1 MSGLRAGRVPAAN
14 SNSGDGLGTV
24 RETQTDASGAGQP
37 CEAGGLSRQAAILA
51 EGCQHVQDLPSSVD
65 GPSFRPSTSDSG
77 DGRKGLVHKLVHSSG
92 LEGNVWG
99 PGKCIRRQQQDGW
112 WRHWLVFLLGFAGRA
127 INVREWDRLH
137 ARADQGQVWAA
148 LGRRVGGDMG
158 DSEVGG
164 AICRTSISA
173 SAVQADGGTDHR
185 SRRRKRSGR
194 GATSKRR
201 KARECR
207 RLSRAG
213 IAEQAWVKSATIGRE
228 PWEASLADLAEVDN
242 GISHIAQID
251 NEDLRCEYIPEM
263 TAGVLPAKVGAQYDP
278 GAECSTK
285 GPVGPGVPRTLGE
298 MRPLEETLSCSEVV
312 HLQPVQEL
320 CEDVRVDEAEGEDGA
335 SESSHEEG
343 RRIGQIEVDWRG
355 PHARRHGDLSAHV
368 RYLQW
373 AFRATVAVKP
383 GCWKAGSL
391 QWPFRVASA
400 WGRRHVV
407 TRCGGGAHLATDEEF
422 AAQRKLG
429 EEMLDWYSIYPALL
443 RRLESGIT
451 PFCIQNFCGGGGASE
466 GCRRAG
472 GACHGLDAYEQPDYC
487 RRFGAEAFT
496 KADGMSW
503 STVKGLRDQKQ
514 ADFLMGGPPCKFYS
528 RARVRGEA
536 SQPPLIGGFRDQCQ
550 ALFGDGRQWAIENVM
565 GAELH
570 MSPDAQVLDGAY
582 FGLKVARA
590 RLYETSGRLHVD
602 ACVRG
607 PADALAA
614 KCCLGRRRRFRRFDE
629 FGRPVLAACCAGNIF
644 SVVGKTPWKCTAD
657 ECTAAMGMDPGHM
670 CYERLAQSVPPHYS
684 QLVFAQM
691 CMWQAAAKFGVP
703 AITFDE
709 RWKHPNRSMRTMA
722 FWLRG
727 AGASEATSGQFFQP
741 APELAAEPI
750 GSARAEKH
758 VEEGCA
764 RVAEFRELFY
774 SHAGFYDQ
782 QWVSGDL
789 RGRLAQ
795 VSRGINLVTE
805 PNEAAF
811 VGGNTYVEVAC
822 EKACVR
828 LARVAAT
835 AVELGGSGTRATFVV
850 PLTCRSELE
859 ALGYVYLPCA
869 VGAKGPDALAYKG
882 LVALHVGRRAG
893 VSKPSQLKHE
903 DVRPYMD
910 WRDQGG
916 HDTDPVAKARLTW
929 QQFPHDPERY
939 RDKGLPAWVERMMVE
954 GAEVDL
960 DSPVVAKDYQQ
971 YMWPDGVALTEA
983 IMETERHLAIGAL
996 EFVPDEEVEDVL
1008 LNNVVHPILLV
1019 AQGKGK
1025 FRACHDYSRGT
1036 NRKARSAPFALP
1048 SVWDARSVVKPGSHF
1063 VKYDLRDGFFA
1074 IPVHPQSRN
1083 RLVVRHPATGRL
1095 LRCSRLP
1102 FGYVDSPRLFC
1113 GLTEAIADEVRRRT
1127 VGKGVHVFVFV
1138 DDFLLVGDDA
1148 EAARLGG
1155 ETLEQVLYEF
1165 GVPWAPHK
1173 QRGPALCMEFLGLL
1187 LSNVQG
1193 HRCVALTEKR
1203 QLKLRDQIDF
1213 WRAKEP
1219 GRVGIGKGS
1228 DEVVTVDV
1236 HELASFLGHLVFCSQ
1251 VVPQGRTYMQG
1262 MLSQFAGLEV
1272 DWRRGEVRATG
1283 GGKQWAQGVRLHPG
1297 FWRDLA
1303 WWDERLERRNS
1314 TPMDVP
1320 AKGEVAVCGTDASDW
1335 GTGQLLWSDGRRAET
1350 VLRFTLAERARSINW
1365 RELLGI
1371 LRVLE
1376 QFGEEL
1382 RGMSLLIEG
1391 DNTASIAAA
1400 TNESSKAEDS
1410 QELVRRLVELTERYE
1425 LTVRFTHTPGVK
1437 LDRPDQTS
1445 RGDPIE
1451 EPRVRI
1457 KRDAYDLLERGHGP
1471 FTEWVGAER
1480 RFAMG
1485 KRDGHETRIWM
1496 HPAHATVGSALRQLG
1511 ERLGDGGVASGIVV
1525 VPHDERARWWPLTKH
1540 FRVIGRW
1547 SEGSDHLEANR
1558 VGKWVSTCS
1567 TRATL
1572 ILAFPRV
1579 GGARP
1584 VLGGRETREGYA
1596 QLVDAEGL
1604 TALPL
1609 NAGAFVY
1616 SPAEREGEPGEL
1628 YQVWKDFDPGTN
1640 GAIEF
1645 DDDEPV
1651 VRAAELLR
1659 GEARAEGRHSEKY
1672 SLDVRGPS
1680 QGSFAGAQCM
1690 PWAVDAR
1697 LLFEVG
1703 HLVKVLQRPEVGKT
1717 KGGKLLWSKAR
1728 ELSVE
1733 FDWREAE
1740 LEIESM
1746 MIGKEAN
1753 HDLAEVLCEEAQ
1765 DDDAAGAL
1773 ARARA
1778 SAAEAA
1784 AARNRPPP
1792 HIPNTRNAAGR
1803 VEKPEAGNGAI
1814 LRCRYSEMLCEG
1826 CRGRIGWGKPMLAGG
1841 RGMVHAEGGCK
1852 QRADEALLKSTKP
1865 EAGEVGTGSLKRQVQ
1880 SEHRVSAERVEN
1892 ALRCL
1897 DGRCSPAAHVN
1908 EQKMACIKGCGR
1920 WVHGIG
1926 CCSFSSGVV
1935 QLGNLT
1941 CAYCRASA
1949 LLTESCTP
1957 PEKLVARM
1965 VEPMLVEAATG
1976 AANTHKGYSDLA
1988 TLERRWQVD
1997 MAGETLAPRDVRL
2010 PHTSEEACY
2019 AFVLWLSKEGG
2030 RARSLGTTMRQ
2041 MSSFCSKL
2049 ELPNPANSKRTKA
2062 LIKDLETK
2070 GEAINEP
2077 DTQVTALMIVEMYG
2091 PEGTIAEE
2099 CSKRKEMAH
2108 VMTARETCLND
2119 LELVGGHRVGE
2130 VCGGGDGH
2138 GMMANKVCVQII
2150 PSGKGS
2156 EYGETVEAR
2165 IEDSKTGFSRWTV
2178 FTGTTETTKIE
2189 VSNHLREWWKVCGL
2203 KVNKKQVGAFWEERP
2218 DYWVVRVSLLDM
2230 SDVVY
2235 KVFME
2240 AVEWA
2245 THTVIIRDRKNT
2257 LKYAKERRTGK
2268 TLGEEMRYVNVTGG
2282 ERDGDDIRGAVE
2294 WLNTHGFGSYVN
2306 VTEGPLIR
2314 ATNGYALT
2322 HMPYSPKSTH
2332 VHLVPAMK
2340 AAFERVQASGMV
2352 DPEYD
2357 STTDPVPKFGNH
2369 SNRRHADRVA
2379 MRNAEELALKP
2390 ETIDFFFGWNLRA
2403 MKEEM
2408 RLHYAG
2414 LDRVLRLGLSKVTKR
2429 I

>member
-1 MSGLRAGRVPAAN
+1 MTRSRTGRVPAADITC
-14 SNSGDGLGTV
+14 GIGLGADAATR
-24 RETQTDASGAGQP
+24 REASEAEQP
-37 CEAGGLSRQAAILA
+37 CEAGLSQLVG
-51 EGCQHVQDLPSSVD
+51 EGVLDLPFSVD
-65 GPSFRPSTSDSG
+65 GSSRQTSGEATAGDIQGERVRELVQSSSSCGTPLIGADG
-77 DGRKGLVHKLVHSSG
+77 DGCDVWALRDHRRKQYQG
-92 LEGNVWG
+92 
-99 PGKCIRRQQQDGW
+99 GW
-112 WRHWLVFLLGFAGRA
+112 WRRWLLLLLSFLEGKVDDG
-127 INVREWDRLH
+127 VRDRLRFH
-137 ARADQGQVWAA
+137 RDHGQGRSAE
-148 LGRRVGGDMG
+148 GGQCG
-158 DSEVGG
+158 SGVGG
-164 AICRTSISA
+164 AICRTSLSA
-173 SAVQADGGTDHR
+173 GAVQASNSSGQLSRRRRR
-185 SRRRKRSGR
+185 SRR
-194 GATSKRR
+194 GAPSKRR
-201 KARECR
+201 RARECR
-207 RLSRAG
+207 TAERA
-213 IAEQAWVKSATIGRE
+213 E
-228 PWEASLADLAEVDN
+228 
-242 GISHIAQID
+242 
-251 NEDLRCEYIPEM
+251 
-263 TAGVLPAKVGAQYDP
+263 GVLLDEARPTGQRETTQTAVA
-278 GAECSTK
+278 AVRAVSNVEVEK
-285 GPVGPGVPRTLGE
+285 GSSQFDKL
-298 MRPLEETLSCSEVV
+298 
-312 HLQPVQEL
+312 EL
-320 CEDVRVDEAEGEDGA
+320 CTYSSSDSAEGEDGA
-335 SESSHEEG
+335 GESLGDVEG
-343 RRIGQIEVDWRG
+343 RTISEIERG
-355 PHARRHGDLSAHV
+355 WHGPWAKRHGALEAHV
-368 RYLQW
+368 RFLQW
-373 AFRATVAVKP
+373 VFRTTRAAKAE
-383 GCWKAGSL
+383 CWKAGSL
-391 QWPFRVASA
+391 RVPYMMASA
-400 WGRRHVV
+400 WGRRQVV
-407 TRCGGGAHLATDEEF
+407 TRCAGGAGLATDAEF

>member
-1 MSGLRAGRVPAAN
+1 MTRSRTGRVPAADITC
-14 SNSGDGLGTV
+14 GIGLGADAATR
-24 RETQTDASGAGQP
+24 REASEAEQP
-37 CEAGGLSRQAAILA
+37 CEAGLSQLVG
-51 EGCQHVQDLPSSVD
+51 EGVLDLPFSVD
-65 GPSFRPSTSDSG
+65 GSSRQTSGEATAGDIQGERVRELVQSSSSCGTPLIGADG
-77 DGRKGLVHKLVHSSG
+77 DGCDVWALRDHRRKQYQG
-92 LEGNVWG
+92 
-99 PGKCIRRQQQDGW
+99 GW
-112 WRHWLVFLLGFAGRA
+112 WRRWLLLLLSFLEGKVDDG
-127 INVREWDRLH
+127 VRDRLRFH
-137 ARADQGQVWAA
+137 RDHGQGRSAE
-148 LGRRVGGDMG
+148 GGQCG
-158 DSEVGG
+158 SGVGG
-164 AICRTSISA
+164 AICRTSLSA
-173 SAVQADGGTDHR
+173 GAVQASNSSGQLSRRRRR
-185 SRRRKRSGR
+185 SRR
-194 GATSKRR
+194 GAPSKRR
-201 KARECR
+201 RARECR
-207 RLSRAG
+207 TAERA
-213 IAEQAWVKSATIGRE
+213 E
-228 PWEASLADLAEVDN
+228 
-242 GISHIAQID
+242 
-251 NEDLRCEYIPEM
+251 
-263 TAGVLPAKVGAQYDP
+263 GVLLDEARPTGQRETTQTAVA
-278 GAECSTK
+278 AVRAVSNVEVEK
-285 GPVGPGVPRTLGE
+285 GSSQFDKL
-298 MRPLEETLSCSEVV
+298 
-312 HLQPVQEL
+312 EL
-320 CEDVRVDEAEGEDGA
+320 CTYSSSDSAEGEDGA
-335 SESSHEEG
+335 GESLGDVEG
-343 RRIGQIEVDWRG
+343 RTISEIERG
-355 PHARRHGDLSAHV
+355 WHGPWAKRHGALEAHV
-368 RYLQW
+368 RFLQW
-373 AFRATVAVKP
+373 VFRTTRAAKAE
-383 GCWKAGSL
+383 CWKAGSL
-391 QWPFRVASA
+391 RVPYMMASA
-400 WGRRHVV
+400 WGRRQVV
-407 TRCGGGAHLATDEEF
+407 TRCAGGAGLATDAEF

-2091 PEGTIAEE
+2091 PEGTITEE

>member
-1 MSGLRAGRVPAAN
+1 M
-14 SNSGDGLGTV
+14 
-24 RETQTDASGAGQP
+24 
-37 CEAGGLSRQAAILA
+37 
-51 EGCQHVQDLPSSVD
+51 
-65 GPSFRPSTSDSG
+65 
-77 DGRKGLVHKLVHSSG
+77 
-92 LEGNVWG
+92 
-99 PGKCIRRQQQDGW
+99 
-112 WRHWLVFLLGFAGRA
+112 
-127 INVREWDRLH
+127 
-137 ARADQGQVWAA
+137 
-148 LGRRVGGDMG
+148 
-158 DSEVGG
+158 
-164 AICRTSISA
+164 
-173 SAVQADGGTDHR
+173 
-185 SRRRKRSGR
+185 
-194 GATSKRR
+194 
-201 KARECR
+201 
-207 RLSRAG
+207 
-213 IAEQAWVKSATIGRE
+213 
-228 PWEASLADLAEVDN
+228 
-242 GISHIAQID
+242 
-251 NEDLRCEYIPEM
+251 
-263 TAGVLPAKVGAQYDP
+263 
-278 GAECSTK
+278 
-285 GPVGPGVPRTLGE
+285 
-298 MRPLEETLSCSEVV
+298 
-312 HLQPVQEL
+312 
-320 CEDVRVDEAEGEDGA
+320 
-335 SESSHEEG
+335 
-343 RRIGQIEVDWRG
+343 
-355 PHARRHGDLSAHV
+355 
-368 RYLQW
+368 
-373 AFRATVAVKP
+373 
-383 GCWKAGSL
+383 
-391 QWPFRVASA
+391 
-400 WGRRHVV
+400 
-407 TRCGGGAHLATDEEF
+407 
-422 AAQRKLG
+422 
-429 EEMLDWYSIYPALL
+429 
-443 RRLESGIT
+443 
-451 PFCIQNFCGGGGASE
+451 
-466 GCRRAG
+466 
-472 GACHGLDAYEQPDYC
+472 
-487 RRFGAEAFT
+487 
-496 KADGMSW
+496 
-503 STVKGLRDQKQ
+503 
-514 ADFLMGGPPCKFYS
+514 
-528 RARVRGEA
+528 
-536 SQPPLIGGFRDQCQ
+536 
-550 ALFGDGRQWAIENVM
+550 
-565 GAELH
+565 H

-1173 QRGPALCMEFLGLL
+1173 QRGPALCMEFLRLL

-1672 SLDVRGPS
+1672 SLDVRGPN

-2294 WLNTHGFGSYVN
+2294 WLNAHGFGSYVN